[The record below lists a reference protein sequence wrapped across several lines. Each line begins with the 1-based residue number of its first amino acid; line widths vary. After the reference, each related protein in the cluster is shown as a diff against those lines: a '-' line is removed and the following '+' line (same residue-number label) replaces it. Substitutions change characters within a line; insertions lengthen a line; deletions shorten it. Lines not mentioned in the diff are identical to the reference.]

1 MGESSRRQMNEML
14 TALQVKGD
22 VFMKQLMLEKKR
34 VKDLDDAL
42 KQATAQV
49 WVTRSSDSYCC
60 DGSVGKCGE
69 YVDLTWRSAAAF
81 FVLYY

>member
-1 MGESSRRQMNEML
+1 MGESARKQMNEML

-42 KQATAQV
+42 KQASGQV
-49 WVTRSSDSYCC
+49 SW
-60 DGSVGKCGE
+60 
-69 YVDLTWRSAAAF
+69 
-81 FVLYY
+81 